1 METNSQVRRKRT
13 LTAPAVV
20 ANRLQA
26 ERPEYS
32 TDLPKDC
39 CKTGSYFQ
47 LLKEVQTLFINLQL
61 LQYCSLCL
69 SILHNY
75 FNNSIKLFPDLY
87 INKFLNTSAK
97 IVLSMYDSFRIH
109 LIFFFQIYEFS
120 HSHCISAY

>member
-1 METNSQVRRKRT
+1 MEAARQAAVETNFRVRRKRT

-47 LLKEVQTLFINLQL
+47 LLKEVQTLFINFYSILQL

-75 FNNSIKLFPDLY
+75 FNDSIKLFPGLY
-87 INKFLNTSAK
+87 VNKFLNTSAK
-97 IVLSMYDSFRIH
+97 IVLSMIH
-109 LIFFFQIYEFS
+109 
-120 HSHCISAY
+120 